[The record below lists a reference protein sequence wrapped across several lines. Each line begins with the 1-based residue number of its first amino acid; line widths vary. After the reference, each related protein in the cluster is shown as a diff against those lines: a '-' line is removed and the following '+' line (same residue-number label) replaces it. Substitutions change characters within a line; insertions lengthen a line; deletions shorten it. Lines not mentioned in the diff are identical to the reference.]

1 MVLDRSHPTL
11 LADEQDRARQRRR
24 ARNRSIVR
32 DSIVLVV
39 MVVVVAVTVVI
50 REIPNEAHPEAV
62 ALTARMDAV
71 YTDVRSGALRLT
83 ESPEPVADGVT
94 GAELEGVDRWMLTG
108 QAAREC
114 YVLWWDLEGVR
125 RVRTAPSHL
134 DCEPSRTLT
143 SPRAE
148 TYQRIGRAV
157 DEAAPSAAWETVL
170 PDPVRLRIWSLPV
183 MILGGAVALGA
194 LVRISIA
201 LLTGLPPSAV
211 RR

>member
-1 MVLDRSHPTL
+1 MLNRTHPAAV
-11 LADEQDRARQRRR
+11 ADEGERARRRR
-24 ARNRSIVR
+24 QARNRSIVR
-32 DSIVLVV
+32 DGAILAVAVAVLVV
-39 MVVVVAVTVVI
+39 TVLV
-50 REIPNEAHPEAV
+50 REIPNEAYPEGV
-62 ALTARMDAV
+62 ALTAQMDVV
-71 YTDVRSGALRLT
+71 YTEVRAGARTLT
-83 ESPEPVADGVT
+83 ESPESVADEVI
-94 GAELEGVDRWMLTG
+94 GAKLDGVDRWMLTG
-108 QAAREC
+108 QTAGDC
-114 YVLWWDLEGVR
+114 YVLWWDVEGVR

-157 DEAAPSAAWETVL
+157 DEEAPSSAWETVL

-183 MILGGAVALGA
+183 MIFGGAVALGA